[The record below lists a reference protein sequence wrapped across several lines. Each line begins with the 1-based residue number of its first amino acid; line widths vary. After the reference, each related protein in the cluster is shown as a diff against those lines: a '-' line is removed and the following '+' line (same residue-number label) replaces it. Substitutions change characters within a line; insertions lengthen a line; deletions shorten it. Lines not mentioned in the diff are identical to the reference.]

1 MSKLITVATRVAAT
15 VRFAQVINGN
25 GAFTNADRNT
35 AYSNAQAEGVTTF
48 AALRTHILLDVTK
61 GNSEL
66 VSLWL
71 RSIEF
76 GDFSDN
82 NEAFTVCQFQIA
94 NGKTEEGLEQLRL
107 LREHIVEHPEDL
119 KSSTHLLP
127 KVEEAI
133 VQAKLRHRPYE
144 EVCPARIA

>member
-1 MSKLITVATRVAAT
+1 MSKLTTAATRVAAM
-15 VRFAQVINGN
+15 VRFAQAINGN
-25 GAFTNADRNT
+25 SAFTKADRT
-35 AYSNAQAEGVTTF
+35 AAYSNAQAEGVTTI
-48 AALRTHILLDVTK
+48 AALRTHILLDATK

-82 NEAFTVCQFQIA
+82 YEAFKVCQFQIA
-94 NGKTEEGLEQLRL
+94 NGETDEGLEQLQL

-119 KSSTHLLP
+119 KSSTHLLS
-127 KVEEAI
+127 KVDEAI
-133 VQAKLRHRPYE
+133 ARAKLRHGPSE
-144 EVCPARIA
+144 MC

>member
-25 GAFTNADRNT
+25 GAFTQADRT
-35 AYSNAQAEGVTTF
+35 AAYSNAQAEGVTTF
-48 AALRTHILLDVTK
+48 AALRTHMLLDATK

-82 NEAFTVCQFQIA
+82 YEAFTLYQFHIA
-94 NGKTEEGLEQLRL
+94 NGETAEGLEQLQL
-107 LREHIVEHPEDL
+107 LREHIVAHPDDL
-119 KSSTHLLP
+119 KSISHLLP
-127 KVEEAI
+127 KVDEAI
-133 VQAKLRHRPYE
+133 VQATLRHGPND
-144 EVCPARIA
+144 EVCATRIA

>member
-1 MSKLITVATRVAAT
+1 MSKLITVATRVAAM

-25 GAFTNADRNT
+25 GAFTNADR
-35 AYSNAQAEGVTTF
+35 AAVCSNAQAEGVTTF
-48 AALRTHILLDVTK
+48 AALRTHILLDATK

-76 GDFSDN
+76 GGFSDN
-82 NEAFTVCQFQIA
+82 YEAFTHCQFQIA

-107 LREHIVEHPEDL
+107 LREHIVEHPGDL
-119 KSSTHLLP
+119 KSFTYLLS
-127 KVEEAI
+127 KVDEAI
-133 VQAKLRHRPYE
+133 AHATLKQGPYKE
-144 EVCPARIA
+144 ICAARID